1 MSEFRENRLVGW
13 KEYLDLPELG
23 LVRLKAKVDTGART
37 STLHVDSMEV
47 LEVLPDGSE
56 LVELVHQPRP
66 PAARPAGP
74 DPGARAAAG
83 PRARLRRPPGAAAGD
98 RDRDGARA
106 GAQEDPAHLDRPLGH
121 ALSYDPRPQGP
132 GGGLP
137 RGRLRQVPFLA
148 RAGAEGAKPAMK
160 IAILSRK
167 ATLYSTSRL
176 IEACRQRGADVA
188 VLDPLHCI
196 VKVSKKR
203 PEVFHNGERVT
214 GVDGVVPRI
223 GASITFYGLAVLR
236 QFEMMGVFT
245 ANESQA
251 ISRSRDK
258 LRSLQLLSRYDIG
271 IPPRPSPAAARTSAP
286 AIRKVGGA
294 PVILKLLEGTQGMGV
309 ILAESVKSAESVLDA
324 MSSLRQNILIQAFI
338 EEAQGTRLPRHR
350 GRRQG
355 GGRHVAPGGRGGV
368 PQQPPPRRHGRG
380 VTLEPAYERTA
391 VHAAEV
397 LGLNIAGVDML
408 RSKDGPDGPGG
419 QQLPGPGRD
428 RGGHRRRRGGRH
440 DRLRPRARPQGHPR
454 TRGRG

>member
-1 MSEFRENRLVGW
+1 
-13 KEYLDLPELG
+13 
-23 LVRLKAKVDTGART
+23 
-37 STLHVDSMEV
+37 
-47 LEVLPDGSE
+47 
-56 LVELVHQPRP
+56 
-66 PAARPAGP
+66 
-74 DPGARAAAG
+74 
-83 PRARLRRPPGAAAGD
+83 
-98 RDRDGARA
+98 
-106 GAQEDPAHLDRPLGH
+106 
-121 ALSYDPRPQGP
+121 
-132 GGGLP
+132 
-137 RGRLRQVPFLA
+137 
-148 RAGAEGAKPAMK
+148 MK

-176 IEACRQRGADVA
+176 IEACRQRDAAVA

-196 VKVSKKR
+196 VKVSKKK
-203 PEVFHNGERVT
+203 PEVFHNGDRVA

-271 IPPRPSPAAARTSAP
+271 IPPTAFARRREDVRP

-338 EEAQGTRLPRHR
+338 EEAQGTDYRAIVVGGKVVAAMSRQAGEGEFRSNLHR
-350 GRRQG
+350 GG
-355 GGRHVAPGGRGGV
+355 TAAGV
-368 PQQPPPRRHGRG
+368 E
-380 VTLEPAYERTA
+380 LDEAYASTA

-397 LGLNIAGVDML
+397 LGLNIAGVDMI
-408 RSKDGPDGPGG
+408 RSNDGPMVLEVNSSPGLEG
-419 QQLPGPGRD
+419 VEGATGVDVAGAMIDFVLA
-428 RGGHRRRRGGRH
+428 H
-440 DRLRPRARPQGHPR
+440 AAQGHPH